1 MMSTTN
7 NWWDRMRTQ
16 STLMTIKVESERKK
30 ESKRR
35 DIWQKRSV
43 IIHLVTKR
51 PPRPP
56 PPSLPPSFP
65 CPHHPTHREGGGQLQ
80 RVDVEYSGIH
90 KHSTISSEITL
101 FHWHENQPP
110 APPPDRS
117 HEGEERVERITWF
130 SSIHSN
136 PVGLPDWFLIVS
148 LSCVSFSYLFD
159 LYFIFPSVSVSAFRD
174 SSPTPPHPPP
184 LPPPLSPPPSHPLIR
199 CYYCSC

>member
-65 CPHHPTHREGGGQLQ
+65 CPHHPTHREGGG
-80 RVDVEYSGIH
+80 
-90 KHSTISSEITL
+90 TIAAGGCRIFGDTQTL
-101 FHWHENQPP
+101 DNFKWNY
-110 APPPDRS
+110 
-117 HEGEERVERITWF
+117 V
-130 SSIHSN
+130 
-136 PVGLPDWFLIVS
+136 VS
-148 LSCVSFSYLFD
+148 LTRKSTSC
-159 LYFIFPSVSVSAFRD
+159 
-174 SSPTPPHPPP
+174 PTPRP
-184 LPPPLSPPPSHPLIR
+184 LPWGGGKGGTNHVIFFDSFQSRGFTRLISDCFPQLR
-199 CYYCSC
+199 FI